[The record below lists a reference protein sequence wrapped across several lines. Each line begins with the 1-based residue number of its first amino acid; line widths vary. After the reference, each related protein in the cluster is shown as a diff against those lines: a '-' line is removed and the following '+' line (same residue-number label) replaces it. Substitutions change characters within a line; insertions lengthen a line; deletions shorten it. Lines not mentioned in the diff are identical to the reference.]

1 MYIKIIIAMCFDPF
15 PPKERETGAQLFKA
29 SLA

>member
-1 MYIKIIIAMCFDPF
+1 MCLSWSDVSDLGKSGSVLF
-15 PPKERETGAQLFKA
+15 GAQLFKA